1 MKKQSF
7 FLGSFILIIMVI
19 VTKILG
25 LIYKIPLTNLLGGV
39 GYGYYSMAYSVFMPV
54 FSVAVS
60 GISTSMSKLVSEN
73 VAFERYKN
81 VQKLRKTALL
91 YFTASGV
98 VFTLLSL
105 ILAYPLCRF
114 VLKQPQAMWSVITI
128 SPCILI
134 GCVLSVERGYYEGL
148 QNMTPTAVTE
158 IIESIFK
165 IVAGLS
171 LGLWASNNCD
181 RFFVKGLPFVSA
193 MCVLGVSIANLIS
206 LLFLELFRKFK
217 NDGFTKEMLNNDK
230 FSESTYNILRKLLR
244 ISNPIAL
251 ASGISTLGGFIDTVT
266 INTCLRY
273 AVKNNSEIFSEKF
286 GLNIALSDIPNFIYG
301 SYTGLALT
309 VFGLIPSLTSIFG
322 KSILPIISEKW
333 AMGRKA
339 EVSKK
344 INSLLMITSIIAFPC
359 AMGIFTF
366 SDEILRILFPSRV
379 AEIIAVSESLK
390 ILCSGMVFLCI
401 STPLFSI
408 IQAISKPSV
417 GVKIMLISSLVRLVL
432 NVITV
437 SIPEINILGASI
449 STTASY
455 LFVFIL
461 SLNELIKISDLKISY
476 KNNFVIPFFAS
487 YFCISLA
494 KFVYR
499 LIILRINY
507 QISFLISV
515 FFAVIL
521 YIFLLVLLCTL
532 TKNEI
537 KSLFFKDF

>member
-507 QISFLISV
+507 QISFLISII
-515 FFAVIL
+515 FAVIL
-521 YIFLLVLLCTL
+521 YIFSLALLCTL

>member
-91 YFTASGV
+91 YFTASGIA
-98 VFTLLSL
+98 FTLLSL

-171 LGLWASNNCD
+171 LGLWASKNCD

-206 LLFLELFRKFK
+206 LLFLEVFRKFK

-244 ISNPIAL
+244 ISNPISL

-273 AVKNNSEIFSEKF
+273 AVKNNSEIFSKKF

-379 AEIIAVSESLK
+379 TEIIAVSESLK

-507 QISFLISV
+507 QISFLISII
-515 FFAVIL
+515 FAVIL
-521 YIFLLVLLCTL
+521 YIFSLALLCTL